1 MGTKRSLCC
10 KAQEGWFGSL
20 QNVTL
25 AWCVVRVH
33 GDYIQ
38 LQYIIVHPCN
48 VHPLNIPKPWI
59 PYLKMLGSSD
69 KCLPN
74 GPYGW
79 GGKRWFGWHMVTCD
93 TGESCST
100 SQLFGSTPSS
110 QAMTLSSSDSTRKAA
125 TCSANKQDMTSR
137 QLLSSQ
143 LYIAMN
149 THHPP
154 VSLVTFNFDAWCLQ
168 AWTLGKSQKS
178 QHIKRDLNWHN
189 SSHGPHGHPRYGWLP
204 VVGWTL
210 YWLDMTWL
218 LEIHRNVCQYSIMPW
233 SFSHPRTETQTNT
246 QGLYHVRSLF
256 TLFTCSI
263 LGLERRISSF
273 ISPACGEITWNYL

>member
-100 SQLFGSTPSS
+100 SQLPNCLEAHQAAKQWPS
-110 QAMTLSSSDSTRKAA
+110 APVTRLERLPRV
-125 TCSANKQDMTSR
+125 QQTSR
-137 QLLSSQ
+137 TWPLGSSWVRSYT
-143 LYIAMN
+143 L
-149 THHPP
+149 P
-154 VSLVTFNFDAWCLQ
+154 
-168 AWTLGKSQKS
+168 WTLTI
-178 QHIKRDLNWHN
+178 H
-189 SSHGPHGHPRYGWLP
+189 
-204 VVGWTL
+204 L
-210 YWLDMTWL
+210 Y
-218 LEIHRNVCQYSIMPW
+218 PW
-233 SFSHPRTETQTNT
+233 SPLILMRDVCKLEHLENPRRVN
-246 QGLYHVRSLF
+246 
-256 TLFTCSI
+256 I
-263 LGLERRISSF
+263 
-273 ISPACGEITWNYL
+273 